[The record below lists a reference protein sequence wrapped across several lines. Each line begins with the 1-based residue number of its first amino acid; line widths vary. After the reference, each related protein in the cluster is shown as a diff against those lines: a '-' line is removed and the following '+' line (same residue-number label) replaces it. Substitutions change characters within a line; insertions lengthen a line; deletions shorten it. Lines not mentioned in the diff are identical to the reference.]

1 MNFTKIKYD
10 DAARNAQKVVGVGE
24 NQPVLANDLNTL
36 VIYVL
41 NNLNTLLPDAAD
53 DAAAAAL
60 TPAVP
65 IGGLYRSTST
75 IKVRVA

>member
-53 DAAAAAL
+53 GVTAPVLA
-60 TPAVP
+60 
-65 IGGLYRSTST
+65 
-75 IKVRVA
+75 